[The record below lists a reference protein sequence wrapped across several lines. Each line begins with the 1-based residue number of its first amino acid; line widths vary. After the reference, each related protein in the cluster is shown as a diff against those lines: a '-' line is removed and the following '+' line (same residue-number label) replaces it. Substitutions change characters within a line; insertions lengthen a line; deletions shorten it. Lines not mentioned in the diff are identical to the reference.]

1 MDNLEAGII
10 LIDGAGSLTLTD
22 STVSNTKHD
31 PSGNFGIGV
40 LLAGGVT
47 GTITSST
54 ITGSEG
60 IGIASSASGALV
72 SHSTLSRNTVAV
84 HVQDGASLFESD
96 TASDDPLAVAVSKD
110 TQFVDNST
118 RVGSGT
124 VPPSAGAG
132 AGALALVLAHR
143 PSTRDGRMKRSMLV
157 HGGDDRRRCPLADR
171 RQGWMSARTPLSMR
185 VNQSASFG
193 GSGWRSTATTLCVSL
208 PFSTRKSGPPE
219 SPPVE

>member
-1 MDNLEAGII
+1 M
-10 LIDGAGSLTLTD
+10 
-22 STVSNTKHD
+22 SNTKHD

-60 IGIASSASGALV
+60 IGIASSAAGALV

-118 RVGSGT
+118 RVGSGP
-124 VPPSAGAG
+124 VPLQQVPA
-132 AGALALVLAHR
+132 
-143 PSTRDGRMKRSMLV
+143 PGR
-157 HGGDDRRRCPLADR
+157 
-171 RQGWMSARTPLSMR
+171 
-185 VNQSASFG
+185 
-193 GSGWRSTATTLCVSL
+193 
-208 PFSTRKSGPPE
+208 
-219 SPPVE
+219 